1 MALACSLHRTNHLA
15 PDEVALVRS
24 LVEDAAAEDGVS
36 PLSEQGMLRLDSALP
51 GVIHI
56 LATSGAQLLG
66 YAQLVA
72 SRGTP
77 PSAELAVAAPHR
89 REGIGTVLLDRVLAA
104 QPQAR
109 IWAHGMLPGAR
120 ALAGRAGLTVVREL
134 LRLARPLSPDDAFD
148 TTLPQGYEVAT
159 FTDADGP
166 QWLALNAAAFA
177 DHPEQGR
184 LTRADLADR
193 MVQPWF
199 DPAGFFLIRD
209 REGRLAAFHWTKV
222 EDDVGEVYVVGVAPD
237 RQGLGLGRAATAI
250 GLAHLRDAGLP
261 RVVLYVDGDN
271 DAALATYVTA
281 GFERDHVDAQLARL
295 RVSTSADRVTR

>member
-1 MALACSLHRTNHLA
+1 MALAFSVNQTNDLTA
-15 PDEVALVRS
+15 DEIALVRS
-24 LVEDAAAEDGVS
+24 LVEDATAQDGVS
-36 PLSEQGMLRLDSALP
+36 PVSEQGMLRLDGTHP
-51 GVIHI
+51 GVTHL
-56 LATSGAQLLG
+56 LAVSGTQLLG

-72 SRGTP
+72 SGGAQ
-77 PSAELAVAAPHR
+77 PSGELAVGVHHR
-89 REGIGTVLLDRVLAA
+89 RQGVGTGLLDEVLAA
-104 QPQAR
+104 QSQAR

-120 ALAGRAGLTVVREL
+120 ALASRSELTVVREL

-148 TTLPQGYEVAT
+148 ATLPQGYEVTT
-159 FTDADGP
+159 FTDADAP

-184 LTRADLADR
+184 LTPADLADR

-209 REGRLAAFHWTKV
+209 TEGRLAAFHWTKV
-222 EDDVGEVYVVGVAPD
+222 EDGVGEVYVVGVAPD
-237 RQGLGLGRAATAI
+237 RRGLGLGRAATAI

-271 DAALATYVTA
+271 DAALATYFTA
-281 GFERDHVDAQLARL
+281 GFERDHLDAQLAR
-295 RVSTSADRVTR
+295 A

>member
-1 MALACSLHRTNHLA
+1 MALAFSVNQTNRLTA
-15 PDEVALVRS
+15 DELALVRS
-24 LVEDAAAEDGVS
+24 LVEDATRQDGVS
-36 PLSEQGMLRLDSALP
+36 PLSEQGMLHLDGAHP
-51 GVIHI
+51 GVTHL
-56 LATSGAQLLG
+56 LAVSGAQLLG

-72 SRGTP
+72 SGGAQ
-77 PSAELAVAAPHR
+77 PSGELAVGVHHR
-89 REGIGTVLLDRVLAA
+89 RQGIGTGLLDEVLAA

-120 ALAGRAGLTVVREL
+120 ALASRSGLTVVREL

-148 TTLPQGYEVAT
+148 AALPQGYEVAT
-159 FTDADGP
+159 FTDADAP
-166 QWLALNAAAFA
+166 QWLALNAVAFA
-177 DHPEQGR
+177 HHPEQGR

-209 REGRLAAFHWTKV
+209 PEGQLAAFHWTKV
-222 EDDVGEVYVVGVAPD
+222 EDGVGEVYVVGVAPD
-237 RQGLGLGRAATAI
+237 RRGLGLGRAATAI
-250 GLAHLRDAGLP
+250 GLAHLRDAGLS

-281 GFERDHVDAQLARL
+281 GFERDHVDAQLAR
-295 RVSTSADRVTR
+295 A